1 MINCLRILLTDN
13 RQRRFIASGMSPCP
27 LPTTEKDGKECAD
40 EKRNVQGSSSFHEC
54 HDGVEPRP
62 CAAGRPKTASH
73 RDSGGAAKARF
84 YTPRSLRKRPS
95 CLKSEARFPV
105 GAVWHPAFAQVGGPP
120 VRPRDFRAGKIKHEG
135 RSRSERGVQ
144 NAVST
149 RGGGHVCLGAVF
161 GQPPGPRPAPRTAT
175 HEASERSERGAACEP
190 GVGRGVNSNDTAGC
204 SHPTPRPSRKWRLRR
219 RA

>member
-1 MINCLRILLTDN
+1 MISEPEKSNTRAVLEVSGGRKMRSLREAAGTYASARFSDN
-13 RQRRFIASGMSPCP
+13 PTRHFSKTARVVSSAGCFGNKGLPAGSLFSETARMDMSAGCFGNIRAQDTP
-27 LPTTEKDGKECAD
+27 
-40 EKRNVQGSSSFHEC
+40 
-54 HDGVEPRP
+54 
-62 CAAGRPKTASH
+62 GRPKTASH

-135 RSRSERGVQ
+135 RFRSERGVQ

-161 GQPPGPRPAPRTAT
+161 GQPPAVSG
-175 HEASERSERGAACEP
+175 E
-190 GVGRGVNSNDTAGC
+190 
-204 SHPTPRPSRKWRLRR
+204 
-219 RA
+219 

>member
-1 MINCLRILLTDN
+1 MVQFFGCG
-13 RQRRFIASGMSPCP
+13 RRLDMLKGHP
-27 LPTTEKDGKECAD
+27 LARDLP
-40 EKRNVQGSSSFHEC
+40 
-54 HDGVEPRP
+54 
-62 CAAGRPKTASH
+62 AGRPKTASR
-73 RDSGGAAKARF
+73 RDPGGAAKARF

-144 NAVST
+144 KAVST

-161 GQPPGPRPAPRTAT
+161 GQLPESGSRLREAASPAGSRSARRGKQTSLRR
-175 HEASERSERGAACEP
+175 ASC
-190 GVGRGVNSNDTAGC
+190 
-204 SHPTPRPSRKWRLRR
+204 HPCTPRRRTSARRSPPSSRCPPFVLRLAGNPPSARR
-219 RA
+219 L

>member
-1 MINCLRILLTDN
+1 MAARAVSEIAGPSEYPSFPKQPAWTGMRAVSETRATPQGPCFPKQPAWTRARAVSETSERKTRQAVRKPHRIEI
-13 RQRRFIASGMSPCP
+13 RAARRKPGFIP
-27 LPTTEKDGKECAD
+27 
-40 EKRNVQGSSSFHEC
+40 
-54 HDGVEPRP
+54 
-62 CAAGRPKTASH
+62 
-73 RDSGGAAKARF
+73 
-84 YTPRSLRKRPS
+84 PRSLRKRPS

-161 GQPPGPRPAPRTAT
+161 GQPRGRL
-175 HEASERSERGAACEP
+175 SE
-190 GVGRGVNSNDTAGC
+190 N
-204 SHPTPRPSRKWRLRR
+204 
-219 RA
+219 